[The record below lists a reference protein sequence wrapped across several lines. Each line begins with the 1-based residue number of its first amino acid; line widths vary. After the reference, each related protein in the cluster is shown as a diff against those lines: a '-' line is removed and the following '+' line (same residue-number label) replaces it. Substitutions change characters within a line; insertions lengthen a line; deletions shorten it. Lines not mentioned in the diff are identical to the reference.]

1 MQMIQFQIN
10 HRRAFSLIQAKVNFK
25 NNTKNKKEEKKEK
38 ENTSS
43 VELFKFQEWMNQQAS
58 ETPEPVLIKHKISI
72 TTTEKK
78 KVTEFG

>member
-43 VELFKFQEWMNQQAS
+43 VELLSSKSEWINKHLKHQNQCWSNTKFQLQPQ
-58 ETPEPVLIKHKISI
+58 
-72 TTTEKK
+72 KK
-78 KVTEFG
+78 KR

>member
-43 VELFKFQEWMNQQAS
+43 VELLSSKS
-58 ETPEPVLIKHKISI
+58 E
-72 TTTEKK
+72 
-78 KVTEFG
+78 